1 MEKNNIEEEDKKQ
14 NNNIA
19 INNIRK
25 SVKHKS
31 AKVTTY
37 KRNTSRNDL
46 MISNLTNSKTK
57 VHYQKIEITNKKK
70 DNKTNNKNCNDEEKI
85 ISKVRLNRACIYL
98 WFCFARKSLNINN
111 VLINEGMYLISRRL
125 DIFNLFE
132 QMYKADQRNEP
143 LLNKTFS
150 MSDECKRSLKL
161 IQMYN

>member
-150 MSDECKRSLKL
+150 MSDECKRGLKL
-161 IQMYN
+161 VQMYS